1 MTALGS
7 KEKKNDSGAEELHES
22 QFHPSEVE
30 KFKAISY
37 FLLLTMNKRTKQET
51 QYRSKQAFHIYWPN
65 SFTFIL
71 KNLK

>member
-1 MTALGS
+1 MTALGR
-7 KEKKNDSGAEELHES
+7 KEKKNDSGAEELQES

-51 QYRSKQAFHIYWPN
+51 
-65 SFTFIL
+65 
-71 KNLK
+71 